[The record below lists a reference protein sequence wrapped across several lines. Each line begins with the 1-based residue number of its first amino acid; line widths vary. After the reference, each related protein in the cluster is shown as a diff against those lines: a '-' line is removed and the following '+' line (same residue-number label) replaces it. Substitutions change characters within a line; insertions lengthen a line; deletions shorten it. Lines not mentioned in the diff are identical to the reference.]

1 MKGGQHGVFRD
12 GRDDTIDD
20 RRCRRNTQLVAIH
33 AAFTKEL
40 LSFGLYAMASR
51 SNILTAGSMIAT
63 DGGRGMRCTRRRWA
77 REMIAGGIYVFV

>member
-1 MKGGQHGVFRD
+1 MQTSFVKMDLAITKLDEEGCILGCV
-12 GRDDTIDD
+12 
-20 RRCRRNTQLVAIH
+20 QLV
-33 AAFTKEL
+33 KPV